1 MAGMITATS
10 ISGSLDAKNIA
21 MGVLTQAQKM
31 SKVAGIFQAIQVP
44 ELTCTIPV
52 AKPGAV
58 DEDVEELEV
67 SQINTGNFAHVDF
80 SLKKDRIKLAASDES
95 TYKSKVGDPLSIQ
108 KTGAAAE
115 LSRILDKKAIAALQT
130 TPQTGATAGAWSTV
144 TNSPLVDVATAVAA
158 IGPYPADFAVMPG
171 AVHAKYVVNNAISNI
186 STGNPAALAGAVGMI
201 PGYNIPIWVDE
212 NVTAKS
218 CIIGSA
224 QGMAAVIGNGPVKVR
239 QWDSP
244 ENGATIYQMD
254 VYRQVKAPIF
264 LNDSDLNQAVYQI
277 TGVIA

>member
-1 MAGMITATS
+1 MAGMITATG
-10 ISGSLDAKNIA
+10 IDGTLNAKNIA
-21 MGVLTQAQKM
+21 MGVLMQANKM
-31 SKVAGIFQAIQVP
+31 SKIAGLFQSIPVP

-58 DEDVEELEV
+58 DEDVEELET
-67 SQINTGNFAHVDF
+67 SQINTGAFTHVDF
-80 SLKKDRIKLAASDES
+80 SLKKDRVKLAATDES
-95 TYKSKVGDPLSIQ
+95 TYKSSAGDPLAIQ

-115 LSRILDKKAIAALQT
+115 LARILDKKVIAALQT
-130 TPQTGATAGAWSTV
+130 TPQTGATGAIWSTA
-144 TNSPLVDVATAVAA
+144 TNSPLADVATAVAA

-171 AVHAKYVVNNAISNI
+171 AVHAKYLLNNTISAI
-186 STGNPAALAGAVGMI
+186 STGNPAALTGAVGMI
-201 PGYNIPIWVDE
+201 PGYNIPIFVDE

-218 CIIGSA
+218 AIIGSA

-254 VYRQVKAPIF
+254 VWRQVKAPIF
-264 LNDSDLNQAVYQI
+264 LTDSNLNQAVYQI